1 MSGRSGVI
9 VRRSALVL
17 ALLLLAAARRPGG
30 AVPLAGA
37 DGPEKTVLKSGIPCI
52 YHRDGASPMTVVGLV
67 VPGGKSAVP
76 RGLDGLAA
84 MTTRLALE
92 IPDEGKVR
100 DLMAQATRM
109 SFVCLE
115 DHSVILIECLSENL
129 EEALRVAGKIIQD
142 PLISGLRV
150 GRAKELM
157 KLYGRAEEDDAGTAA
172 HNAVLSH
179 YYAGDGYGSALYGT
193 EESLKAIGRKE
204 VLEFFRSRFTAASVF
219 FTVVSDL
226 EAAPVRGLLEK
237 YFSALPK
244 GGPVASPVAVPAL
257 PAEKAISLSRDT
269 KQTFVGRAYALPAPE
284 PGEYAKGVLAEVLI
298 GRGPGSRLWRLRADE
313 RLAYNVGAN
322 LTWTRGAG
330 ILEVFLETENAK
342 SIWASEALDR
352 ELEELRAGGIAA
364 GELEATKVM
373 AKAGL
378 LRSVEMKPG
387 RARLLSGFEVLGLGF
402 DHLPRLFAAIDAV
415 GLDEINAYL
424 RTVLSPER
432 AVVITVGPEGAAVR

>member
-1 MSGRSGVI
+1 
-9 VRRSALVL
+9 
-17 ALLLLAAARRPGG
+17 
-30 AVPLAGA
+30 
-37 DGPEKTVLKSGIPCI
+37 
-52 YHRDGASPMTVVGLV
+52 
-67 VPGGKSAVP
+67 
-76 RGLDGLAA
+76 
-84 MTTRLALE
+84 
-92 IPDEGKVR
+92 
-100 DLMAQATRM
+100 
-109 SFVCLE
+109 
-115 DHSVILIECLSENL
+115 
-129 EEALRVAGKIIQD
+129 
-142 PLISGLRV
+142 
-150 GRAKELM
+150 
-157 KLYGRAEEDDAGTAA
+157 
-172 HNAVLSH
+172 
-179 YYAGDGYGSALYGT
+179 
-193 EESLKAIGRKE
+193 
-204 VLEFFRSRFTAASVF
+204 
-219 FTVVSDL
+219 
-226 EAAPVRGLLEK
+226 
-237 YFSALPK
+237 
-244 GGPVASPVAVPAL
+244 VPAL

-378 LRSVEMKPG
+378 LRSVEMKSG

-432 AVVITVGPEGAAVR
+432 AVVITVGPERAAVR